1 MEQILQELRGFRQE
15 NKEQLEKIR
24 EEITHLNARMDE
36 MEGRIEKTEERVQN
50 TEEVI
55 TDMLKLHEKL
65 EKFVDLESH
74 SRRENIRMYGVPEG
88 HEKASTSM
96 ASFVEILLR
105 AGLELPDELG
115 DLRIER
121 AHRSGG
127 PQPPRDAPPCSIIIK
142 FLSFKTKDIT
152 LCKAWQS

>member
-1 MEQILQELRGFRQE
+1 M
-15 NKEQLEKIR
+15 
-24 EEITHLNARMDE
+24 HLNARMDE

-50 TEEVI
+50 TEVI

-65 EKFVDLESH
+65 EEKFVDLESH

-88 HEKASTSM
+88 REKASTSM

-127 PQPPRDAPPCSIIIK
+127 HNRRGTHRHAPS
-142 FLSFKTKDIT
+142 
-152 LCKAWQS
+152 